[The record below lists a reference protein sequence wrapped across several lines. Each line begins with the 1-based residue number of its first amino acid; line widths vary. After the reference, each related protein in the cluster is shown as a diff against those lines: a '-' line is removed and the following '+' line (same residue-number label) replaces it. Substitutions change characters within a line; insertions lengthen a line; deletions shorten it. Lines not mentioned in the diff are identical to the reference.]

1 MTPSFP
7 QFKFCNEEAKT
18 NQKKM
23 VRHRI
28 KPLSLSPLS
37 STDDS
42 SSSSEVLD
50 YEEPV
55 TPAGRLFHRPE
66 MEQVINCAVGVK
78 NPIADAEAIKEEIK
92 KSLMIKHPRFRS
104 VLVRDKSGREHW
116 RRLSHVDLD
125 SHVFVR
131 DVVGSS
137 NRDDDDDDDDEETVN
152 GYIANLCV
160 SSSLSLDKPLWEF
173 HVLRRQKCLVLRV
186 HHSLGDGISLMSL
199 FLACCRKAD
208 DPGEIPTIGPTPTQ
222 SSSSSRSSKTRPSLS
237 MVSMLRWAWR
247 AVMMGVL
254 TLVFVLKFVGRAL
267 GVKDVKT
274 CISGGDGVELLPRK
288 LATAKFKLDDLKF
301 VKNAVSNATINDVL
315 FGVISSGLSRYL
327 DLKSPN
333 ELQEGLEITGL
344 AMVNLRKQPGLQ
356 ELSKLMKDK
365 SSSRWGN
372 KFGFMMV
379 PVYYHKHATRDPLE
393 YVSKAKAT
401 IDRKKL
407 SLEAHFT
414 YILGYLA
421 MTLLGPKVPACL
433 NYRIICNTSFT
444 ISNIYGPQEEITCT
458 GNPVTYLRVTST
470 SLAHAITMHMVS
482 YAGNA
487 EMQVLAAKDIIPEP
501 KVLAKC
507 FEEALLEMKSAAQSS
522 TDSTLKQLP
531 GH

>member
-1 MTPSFP
+1 M
-7 QFKFCNEEAKT
+7 
-18 NQKKM
+18 
-23 VRHRI
+23 
-28 KPLSLSPLS
+28 
-37 STDDS
+37 DDS

-104 VLVRDKSGREHW
+104 VLVRDKRGREHW

-125 SHVFVR
+125 SHVESVCVIESEPGQA
-131 DVVGSS
+131 VVG
-137 NRDDDDDDDDEETVN
+137 V
-152 GYIANLCV
+152 
-160 SSSLSLDKPLWEF
+160 P
-173 HVLRRQKCLVLRV
+173 RV
-186 HHSLGDGISLMSL
+186 AASEVPRA
-199 FLACCRKAD
+199 AC
-208 DPGEIPTIGPTPTQ
+208 
-222 SSSSSRSSKTRPSLS
+222 PSL
-237 MVSMLRWAWR
+237 LGRWDF
-247 AVMMGVL
+247 VDVFVPGVL
-254 TLVFVLKFVGRAL
+254 EGF

-393 YVSKAKAT
+393 YASKAKAT
-401 IDRKKL
+401 IDQKKL

-421 MTLLGPKVPACL
+421 MTLLGPKVAACL

-444 ISNIYGPQEEITCT
+444 VSNIFGPQEEITCA
-458 GNPVTYLRVTST
+458 GNPVTYLR
-470 SLAHAITMHMVS
+470 AITMHMVS
-482 YAGNA
+482 YVGNA

-507 FEEALLEMKSAAQSS
+507 FEEALLEMKSAVQSS

>member
-1 MTPSFP
+1 
-7 QFKFCNEEAKT
+7 
-18 NQKKM
+18 M
-23 VRHRI
+23 VHRHI
-28 KPLSLSPLS
+28 KPLSLSPPS
-37 STDDS
+37 SMDD
-42 SSSSEVLD
+42 SSSEVLD
-50 YEEPV
+50 YDEPM

-78 NPIADAEAIKEEIK
+78 NPIADAEAIKEAIE

-104 VLVRDKSGREHW
+104 VMVRDSSGRERW
-116 RRLSHVDLD
+116 RRLSHVDLE

-131 DVVGSS
+131 DIVGSSS
-137 NRDDDDDDDDEETVN
+137 NRDGNDNDGDDDEETVN
-152 GYIANLCV
+152 GYVANLCV

-199 FLACCRKAD
+199 FLACCRKVD
-208 DPGEIPTIGPTPTQ
+208 DPDEIPTIGPTPPSSSS
-222 SSSSSRSSKTRPSLS
+222 SSSSSRSSKLRSSSSLS
-237 MVSMLRWAWR
+237 LLRSILRRAWR

-254 TLVFVLKFVGRAL
+254 TLVFVLKFIGRAL

-274 CISGGDGVELLPRK
+274 CISGGDGVELWPRK

-301 VKNAVSNATINDVL
+301 VKM
-315 FGVISSGLSRYL
+315 LS
-327 DLKSPN
+327 
-333 ELQEGLEITGL
+333 
-344 AMVNLRKQPGLQ
+344 
-356 ELSKLMKDK
+356 LM
-365 SSSRWGN
+365 
-372 KFGFMMV
+372 
-379 PVYYHKHATRDPLE
+379 RDPLE
-393 YVSKAKAT
+393 YVRKTKAT

-407 SLEAHFT
+407 SLEAHFS

-421 MTLLGPKVPACL
+421 MALLGPKVPAYL
-433 NYRIICNTSFT
+433 NYRTICNTSFT
-444 ISNIYGPQEEITCT
+444 ISNIFGPQEEITCA

-507 FEEALLEMKSAAQSS
+507 FEEALLDMKRAAQ
-522 TDSTLKQLP
+522 TQ
-531 GH
+531 H